1 MKTKAQIKQFEI
13 THYTRY
19 VKTSSNDTGL
29 VKTSHS
35 KIDIKCLTK
44 EDLEFLNTKFNSFV
58 HTISE
63 FYGND
68 KYEND
73 SEVEYVFTIDHI
85 SEGYVEDIVDFIKS
99 QDILKERV

>member
-13 THYTRY
+13 TRYTSY

-44 EDLEFLNTKFNSFV
+44 EDLEFLNTKFNSFA
-58 HTISE
+58 HSFSE
-63 FYGND
+63 FYGD
-68 KYEND
+68 DTYEKD
-73 SEVEYVFTIDHI
+73 GEVEYVFTIDYI
-85 SEGYVEDIVDFIKS
+85 SDGYVENIVDFIKR
-99 QDILKERV
+99 QDILKERI